1 MINAILKQ
9 KKKLSLCAYSTTNT
23 NVLENAVIYLLIF
36 RSIDLAKKKI
46 GIKNKQ
52 IFYQK
57 MKVSVQ

>member
-36 RSIDLAKKKI
+36 RQI